1 MSRKDLN
8 IAIGNRI
15 RLIREAQGKT
25 RDKLSEEADISAH
38 FLFEIETGKKSM
50 TSNTIINLA
59 RALNVTTDFLLMG
72 EVTPLA
78 KIVNNLEGLPP
89 DQLNCRRETAQSRS
103 EEKIILSAPVGQISA
118 IVSQSSARFSST
130 QILPPLKKIPPHS
143 DSLTQAPHRTH
154 FSSSKIIR
162 IKKRPEILS
171 GLKFYL

>member
-1 MSRKDLN
+1 MNRKDLN

-89 DQLNCRRETAQSRS
+89 DQLNLAEQFIET
-103 EEKIILSAPVGQISA
+103 
-118 IVSQSSARFSST
+118 FS
-130 QILPPLKKIPPHS
+130 IGLHAKKN
-143 DSLTQAPHRTH
+143 LEQ
-154 FSSSKIIR
+154 
-162 IKKRPEILS
+162 
-171 GLKFYL
+171 